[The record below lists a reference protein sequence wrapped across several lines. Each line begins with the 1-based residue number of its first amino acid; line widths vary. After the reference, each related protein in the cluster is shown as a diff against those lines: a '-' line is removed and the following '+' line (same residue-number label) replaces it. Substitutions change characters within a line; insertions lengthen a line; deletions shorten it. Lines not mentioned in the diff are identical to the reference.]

1 MKTTSILIL
10 CLTCLGAISW
20 SAPRAKATKDP
31 SVAAKDPDFAIQGEY
46 APTAKIGAIGK
57 GGQYGLQVVALGD
70 GNFQA
75 ALYAGGLPGSGA
87 KNNNFALLNGS
98 TEGAKTILKAK
109 SGETVVIKGGTAT
122 GSKGDQKLFAY
133 DRVERKSPT
142 LGKKAPKGAKVLF
155 AGVEMDRFSGG
166 IKLDGNLLEEG
177 VVSLDSFGDF
187 TLHLEFRTPYKPK
200 TKPGNQDRGNSGVYI
215 FNNYETQILDS
226 FGIKGEFNFCG
237 ALYRKK
243 APDLN
248 MCLPPLA
255 WQTYDIE
262 FTTPRFKGGKKIKN
276 ARITTRHNGVIIH
289 DDYELDKGTRW
300 QTPRKRKGPNPPPRP
315 RQPRQVSEY
324 LVGGEKVR
332 LNGVSSTNLRQLLAD
347 YFE

>member
-1 MKTTSILIL
+1 MKATSLYVL
-10 CLTCLGAISW
+10 LLTCIGTFAQA
-20 SAPRAKATKDP
+20 APRTKVAAFKDP
-31 SVAAKDPDFAIQGEY
+31 AAAAKDPDFSIQGEY
-46 APTAKIGAIGK
+46 AASSEIVVKEK
-57 GGQYGLQVVALGD
+57 KGQYGLQVVALGN

-75 ALYAGGLPGSGA
+75 ALYKGGLPGSGA
-87 KNNNFALLNGS
+87 KNNEFVLLNGS
-98 TEGAKTILKAK
+98 TKEGKTTLKAK
-109 SGETVVIKGGTAT
+109 SGENLTIKGGTAT
-122 GSKGDQKLFAY
+122 ATKGDKKLFVY
-133 DRVERKSPT
+133 DRVNRKSPT

-155 AGVEMDRFSGG
+155 GGIEMDRFSGG
-166 IKLDGNLLEEG
+166 VKLDGDLLEEG

-187 TLHLEFRTPYKPK
+187 TLHLEFRTPYKPN

-262 FTTPRFKGGKKIKN
+262 FTTPRLKDGKKVKN
-276 ARITTRHNGVIIH
+276 ARITTRHNGVVIH
-289 DDYELDKGTRW
+289 DDYELDKGTGAGGGR
-300 QTPRKRKGPNPPPRP
+300 PEKEKGQIHLQGHGNPVRF
-315 RQPRQVSEY
+315 QNIW
-324 LVGGEKVR
+324 LIEK
-332 LNGVSSTNLRQLLAD
+332 
-347 YFE
+347 

>member
-1 MKTTSILIL
+1 MII
-10 CLTCLGAISW
+10 
-20 SAPRAKATKDP
+20 KD
-31 SVAAKDPDFAIQGEY
+31 D
-46 APTAKIGAIGK
+46 
-57 GGQYGLQVVALGD
+57 
-70 GNFQA
+70 
-75 ALYAGGLPGSGA
+75 
-87 KNNNFALLNGS
+87 
-98 TEGAKTILKAK
+98 
-109 SGETVVIKGGTAT
+109 TAT
-122 GSKGDQKLFAY
+122 GRKGDKKLFAY

-200 TKPGNQDRGNSGVYI
+200 TKPGNQDRGNSGIYI

-262 FTTPRFKGGKKIKN
+262 FTTPRFKDGKKVKN

-289 DDYELDKGTRW
+289 DDYELDKGTGAGGGR
-300 QTPRKRKGPNPPPRP
+300 PEKEKGQIHLQGHGNPVRF
-315 RQPRQVSEY
+315 QNIW
-324 LVGGEKVR
+324 LVEK
-332 LNGVSSTNLRQLLAD
+332 
-347 YFE
+347 

>member
-1 MKTTSILIL
+1 MKTTSFLIL
-10 CLTCLGAISW
+10 CITCLGAIAW
-20 SAPRAKATKDP
+20 AAPRSKTKAVKDP
-31 SVAAKDPDFAIQGEY
+31 SVAAKDPDFGIQGEY
-46 APTAKIGAIGK
+46 ASTAEIGSKGK
-57 GGQYGLQVVALGD
+57 KGQYGLQVVALGD
-70 GNFQA
+70 GSFQA
-75 ALYAGGLPGSGA
+75 ALYTGGLPGSGA
-87 KNNNFALLNGS
+87 ENNEFVLLTGS
-98 TEGAKTILKAK
+98 NKEGKTTLKAK
-109 SGETVVIKGGTAT
+109 SGESVVIKGDTAT
-122 GSKGDQKLFAY
+122 GTKGGKKLFVY

-155 AGVEMDRFSGG
+155 GGVEMDRFSGG

-243 APDLN
+243 PPAVN
-248 MCLPPLA
+248 MCLPPLT

-262 FTTPRFKGGKKIKN
+262 FTTPRFKDRKKVKN
-276 ARITTRHNGVIIH
+276 ARITTRHNGVVIH
-289 DDYELDKGTRW
+289 DDYELDKGTGAGGGR
-300 QTPRKRKGPNPPPRP
+300 PEKEKGQIHLQGHGNPVRF
-315 RQPRQVSEY
+315 QNIW
-324 LVGGEKVR
+324 LVEK
-332 LNGVSSTNLRQLLAD
+332 
-347 YFE
+347 